1 MIKKIII
8 KYLNK
13 KASDQFKKNCTLLGE
28 AQILHGSNIR
38 LMHGS
43 TSKDITIDC
52 DFRSFGAKFVSQN
65 NGKINIG
72 KRVKLGNNVL
82 IGSVSSIV
90 IDDGASLADNITIMD
105 NNNHP
110 VHPDDRKYMYSQPWD
125 SELRRWKYSDNKPI
139 YIGKHTWIGSNVRI
153 NKGVSIG
160 ENSIVAANSVVTKDV
175 PPNCI
180 AAGNPAKIVKENIDK
195 LPRIFPGKFGVEL

>member
-1 MIKKIII
+1 MIKKLLVL
-8 KYLNK
+8 YLNRRALIK
-13 KASDQFKKNCTLLGE
+13 FSKQSKITGSP
-28 AQILHGSNIR
+28 QILHGSCIR
-38 LMHGS
+38 LMCGS
-43 TSKDITIDC
+43 IPEDVIIGEK
-52 DFRSFGAKFVSQN
+52 FRSFGAKLVSQN

-72 KRVKLGNNVL
+72 RRVRMGNGVF
-82 IGSVSSIV
+82 IGSVMSV
-90 IDDGASLADNITIMD
+90 TIDDGAVLADNITIID

-110 VHPDDRKYMYSQPWD
+110 VHPEDRKFIYSQSWD
-125 SELRRWKYSDNKPI
+125 SEYHTWKYSEAKPI

-175 PPNCI
+175 PPNGI